1 MARPRCGCIAG
12 KARRTLSQMVP
23 AKGKGNRAG
32 PTLFGA
38 LKDAPDAPAFA
49 EIVADLMHRYARDI
63 VAKNH
68 LCPFLHNVEAGLGAV
83 CVGLDR
89 SLDPDATARAIRAT
103 EREVVHVVFPLVD
116 KENAPPFERFG
127 NSVAEKL
134 RKDGGDPMVHATF
147 HPAMVGGR
155 ENAHRLVGLLRR
167 SPDPFLQFIPPGMQ
181 PGGTVMQGEPLPK
194 MPALA
199 DTFTR
204 MVKDG
209 GLDDVLRALDA
220 LHAERA
226 ERGAGFTL

>member
-1 MARPRCGCIAG
+1 MVAT
-12 KARRTLSQMVP
+12 KA
-23 AKGKGNRAG
+23 KGNRGGCA
-32 PTLFGA
+32 LFGA
-38 LKDAPDAPAFA
+38 HADAPEAAAFA

-63 VAKNH
+63 VAKNQ

-83 CVGLDR
+83 VVALDR
-89 SLDPDATARAIRAT
+89 VPDPDATARAIRAT
-103 EREVVHVVFPLVD
+103 ERDVVHVVFPLVD
-116 KENAPPFERFG
+116 RENSPAFERFG

-134 RKDGGDPMVHATF
+134 RKDGGDPLVHAAF

-167 SPDPFLQFIPPGMQ
+167 SPDAFLQFIPPGMQ
-181 PGGTVMQGEPLPK
+181 AGGTVMQGEPLPK
-194 MPALA
+194 APALA

-209 GLDDVLRALDA
+209 GIEAVIEALDA

-226 ERGAGFTL
+226 ERCKAFSFGA